1 MAFKMQSVG
10 VSQFFFLINGLV
22 SYNGQCFNNSV
33 FLQNIKNGIESK
45 PPPVI
50 FLCTRLCEKGLSM
63 HLIYIGSQCQY
74 IEILLNMALHMQ
86 PMQVFLNLLSVH
98 FVLSE
103 SHPTYIKVPF
113 PIKKPRHSLDNENG
127 RLIIPISDFDRKMPL
142 CPL

>member
-1 MAFKMQSVG
+1 MQSVG

-127 RLIIPISDFDRKMPL
+127 RLIIP
-142 CPL
+142 

>member
-1 MAFKMQSVG
+1 MQSVG

-74 IEILLNMALHMQ
+74 IEILLNMALHAYAADAG
-86 PMQVFLNLLSVH
+86 VFK
-98 FVLSE
+98 FV
-103 SHPTYIKVPF
+103 
-113 PIKKPRHSLDNENG
+113 
-127 RLIIPISDFDRKMPL
+127 ISAL
-142 CPL
+142 CSQ